1 MENHRTELSLN
12 DKDNIVI
19 KADRKL
25 LPEPD
30 SSWDVEEK
38 SLGGDWIF
46 YNFDFVSNAFPAA
59 ICNPSTPSAVH
70 AISYYDDDKRL
81 MRYELWLTHIY
92 DKEYK
97 KLVYEAVYTY
107 GSKTAEVEYFDH
119 TIDGPI
125 KSTLVLDENGFLVED
140 QVLALMSYG
149 LPFGHA
155 IEAKYTPDPS
165 WKRIESYWD
174 YENEE
179 QKSLGITFMDASN
192 EFRRFER
199 WLCDTN
205 GKPYML
211 MREEHVEVKD
221 SEERY
226 VWHNRGGYIVEFYA
240 DATYLT
246 PEGKE
251 IPLKHNRKTFKWIIA
266 ILLVCLLAAIG
277 FMTLR
282 DNETPTAAIPTETIM
297 PIAGESGTFIPK
309 TEIPIRYDSEI
320 EISIQSISFTAS
332 NTVINWIVR
341 PRNEDINMLAIDPIE
356 YDMLVIK
363 SKGDTPEEVR
373 VQSIQ
378 FGTQN
383 ISTKTNIPITSPEMS
398 FTTSYPPLLG
408 YKYINFPNSILYSTT
423 AIKVAK

>member
-1 MENHRTELSLN
+1 MENNRTESPLN
-12 DKDNIVI
+12 NENNIVI

-30 SSWDVEEK
+30 SSWEREEK
-38 SLGGDWIF
+38 TLGGDWIF
-46 YNFDFVSNAFPAA
+46 YNYDFVSNTFPAA

-70 AISYYDDDKRL
+70 AISYYDENSKL
-81 MRYELWLTHIY
+81 MRYELWLTHVY

-107 GSKTAEVEYFDH
+107 GNKTAQVEYFDH
-119 TIDGPI
+119 TLNKPI
-125 KSTLVLDENGFLVED
+125 TTTLVLDENGHLVED
-140 QVLALMSYG
+140 NVIAHLSYG

-155 IEAKYTPDPS
+155 INATFTPDPS
-165 WKRIESYWD
+165 WKRVENYYD
-174 YENEE
+174 YESDEL
-179 QKSLGITFMDASN
+179 KSLGITFMDESN

-221 SEERY
+221 DGQRY
-226 VWHNRGGYIVEFYA
+226 VWHNRGGYLADFYT

-282 DNETPTAAIPTETIM
+282 DNETPSAAIPTETIM

-373 VQSIQ
+373 VQGIQ

-383 ISTKTNIPITSPEMS
+383 ITTKTNIPITSPEMS
-398 FTTSYPPLLG
+398 FTTSYPSLLG

>member
-46 YNFDFVSNAFPAA
+46 YNYDFVLNTFPVA
-59 ICNPSTPSAVH
+59 ICTTSTPSAVH
-70 AISYYDDDKRL
+70 AISYFAEDGKL

-107 GSKTAEVEYFDH
+107 ESKTAQVEYFDH
-119 TIDGPI
+119 TLNKPVT
-125 KSTLVLDENGFLVED
+125 STLVLDENGHLVED
-140 QVLALMSYG
+140 NVIAHLSYG

-155 IEAKYTPDPS
+155 INATYTPDPS
-165 WKRIESYWD
+165 WKRVENYCD
-174 YENEE
+174 YESEE
-179 QKSLGITFMDASN
+179 LKSLGITFMDASN

-221 SEERY
+221 DGQRY
-226 VWHNRGGYIVEFYA
+226 VWHNRGGYIVDYYA

-251 IPLKHNRKTFKWIIA
+251 IPLNHNSKTFKWIIA
-266 ILLVCLLAAIG
+266 ILLVCLMAAIG

-282 DNETPTAAIPTETIM
+282 DKETPTAAIPTETIM

-341 PRNEDINMLAIDPIE
+341 PRNEDVNMLAIDPIE
-356 YDMLVIK
+356 YDILVIK

-373 VQSIQ
+373 VQDIQ

-383 ISTKTNIPITSPEMS
+383 ITTKTNIPITSPEMS
-398 FTTSYPPLLG
+398 FTTSYPSLLG